1 MVLVTPQRHL
11 HLSPPELRRGLLAL
25 LLSAA
30 TVATLGCAPDGA
42 EPQTAV
48 QPLQPSGTSDR
59 DGTGAAGAWTTPPEH
74 AAGPGPT
81 TGPTDRAT
89 TDTRD
94 QDSRSRGSSDQM
106 AIVTDVLAR
115 YSAALD
121 GLVADPASIEPTSPA
136 LAAWQ
141 AVVVPGG
148 PLDRDVLSGVRRR
161 LQEEQVVIGPGPEG
175 YAYRHRPVE
184 VLESSADRVRF
195 RWCVHAPGVARTIAD
210 GAVVDDEVGH
220 ATGTGRAVR
229 DTSGRWVLDALE
241 QEELRVL
248 PTGRPD
254 PCP

>member
-1 MVLVTPQRHL
+1 MLLTLLV
-11 HLSPPELRRGLLAL
+11 
-25 LLSAA
+25 SAA
-30 TVATLGCAPDGA
+30 VAATLGCAPDGA
-42 EPQTAV
+42 EPDPGV
-48 QPLQPSGTSDR
+48 QPVRPGGASGQ
-59 DGTGAAGAWTTPPEH
+59 DGAGADPRGAAPAGS
-74 AAGPGPT
+74 AADPVPT

-89 TDTRD
+89 ADTHD
-94 QDSRSRGSSDQM
+94 PDSHEQDSGDQM
-106 AIVTDVLAR
+106 ATVTDVLAR

-121 GLVADPASIEPTSPA
+121 QLVADPASIEPTSPA
-136 LAAWQ
+136 LAAWH

-175 YAYRHRPVE
+175 YAYRHRPVD

-210 GAVVDDEVGH
+210 GVVVDDEVGH